1 MRIRRLFCFYSDH
14 SNIYAVNL
22 KLKFLSNSFNKS
34 IYLSVLTTGNILGKI
49 LGVGLNMRLH
59 IPISAEMLFKVFKYA
74 VYFSLTFNIF
84 LFFQEESLAT
94 QETFSQ
100 GIGVTE
106 IIQGYAATIDTAAWV
121 LLLILFELTTFIL
134 PQSALSQS
142 RVKVTFMAVR
152 IFCYGFILYSF
163 YGYFTKML
171 LINGISPFFID
182 DVCALTGQNFS
193 AIDNLDEY
201 PLLTFDNCGLLR
213 GEDLLVLNG
222 QSIIGTAQQWIAIQ
236 RLTWVD
242 VVNSMAWI
250 LIVLVLELDIRL
262 RNKKKFTKFM
272 LMTSRVAKLVL
283 YAAVLLAAVY
293 WGFLGDF
300 LDFWDAF
307 LWLVAFFF
315 IELNIFSKDKK
326 QLAF

>member
-1 MRIRRLFCFYSDH
+1 MHAYLP
-14 SNIYAVNL
+14 
-22 KLKFLSNSFNKS
+22 LSSQ
-34 IYLSVLTTGNILGKI
+34 IVYKI
-49 LGVGLNMRLH
+49 
-59 IPISAEMLFKVFKYA
+59 FKYA
-74 VYFSLTFNIF
+74 VYVSLILNIF

-94 QETFSQ
+94 QQTFSQ
-100 GIGVTE
+100 GIGIAD
-106 IIQGYAATIDTAAWV
+106 IIQGFAATIDTAAWV
-121 LLLILFELTTFIL
+121 FLLMIFELTTSVFS
-134 PQSALSQS
+134 PNTLSKS
-142 RVKVTFMAVR
+142 RIKLIFTAVR

-163 YGYFTKML
+163 YGYVTKML
-171 LINGISPFFID
+171 LINGVSPFIVND
-182 DVCALTGQNFS
+182 ACTLVGQNFS

-201 PLLTFDNCGLLR
+201 PPLSYDNCAVLKSQDLLTLD
-213 GEDLLVLNG
+213 G
-222 QSIIGTAQQWIAIQ
+222 QSIIGSAQQWIAIQ

-242 VVNSMAWI
+242 VINSMAWI

-262 RNKKKFTKFM
+262 RNKQKFTTVM
-272 LMTSRVAKLVL
+272 LMTSRVTKLVL

-326 QLAF
+326 QLVF

>member
-1 MRIRRLFCFYSDH
+1 MH
-14 SNIYAVNL
+14 A
-22 KLKFLSNSFNKS
+22 
-34 IYLSVLTTGNILGKI
+34 YL
-49 LGVGLNMRLH
+49 
-59 IPISAEMLFKVFKYA
+59 PISSQIVYKIFKYS
-74 VYFSLTFNIF
+74 VYVSLTLNIF

-94 QETFSQ
+94 QQTFSQ
-100 GIGVTE
+100 GIGIAD
-106 IIQGYAATIDTAAWV
+106 IIQGFAATIDTAAWV
-121 LLLILFELTTFIL
+121 FLLMIFELTTSVFS
-134 PQSALSQS
+134 PNTLSKS
-142 RVKVTFMAVR
+142 RIKLIFTAVR

-163 YGYFTKML
+163 YGYVTKML
-171 LINGISPFFID
+171 LINGVSPFIVND
-182 DVCALTGQNFS
+182 ACTLVGQNFS

-201 PLLTFDNCGLLR
+201 PPLSYDNCAVLKGQ
-213 GEDLLVLNG
+213 DLLMLDG
-222 QSIIGTAQQWIAIQ
+222 QSIIGSAQQWIAIQ

-242 VVNSMAWI
+242 VINSMAWI

-262 RNKKKFTKFM
+262 RNKQKFTTVM
-272 LMTSRVAKLVL
+272 LMTSRVTKLVL

-326 QLAF
+326 QLVF

>member
-1 MRIRRLFCFYSDH
+1 MH
-14 SNIYAVNL
+14 A
-22 KLKFLSNSFNKS
+22 
-34 IYLSVLTTGNILGKI
+34 YLPVSSQIVYKI
-49 LGVGLNMRLH
+49 
-59 IPISAEMLFKVFKYA
+59 FKYA
-74 VYFSLTFNIF
+74 VYVSLTLNIF

-94 QETFSQ
+94 QQTFSQ
-100 GIGVTE
+100 GIGIAD
-106 IIQGYAATIDTAAWV
+106 IIQGFAATIDTAAWV
-121 LLLILFELTTFIL
+121 FLLMIFELTTSVFS
-134 PQSALSQS
+134 PNTLSKS
-142 RVKVTFMAVR
+142 RIKLLFTAVR

-163 YGYFTKML
+163 YGYVTKML
-171 LINGISPFFID
+171 LINGVSPFIVND
-182 DVCALTGQNFS
+182 ACTLVGQNFS

-201 PLLTFDNCGLLR
+201 PPLSYDNCAVLKGQDLLTLD
-213 GEDLLVLNG
+213 G
-222 QSIIGTAQQWIAIQ
+222 QSIIGSAQQWIAIQ

-242 VVNSMAWI
+242 VINSMAWI

-262 RNKKKFTKFM
+262 RHKQKLTTVM
-272 LMTSRVAKLVL
+272 LMTSRVTKLVL

-326 QLAF
+326 QLVF

>member
-1 MRIRRLFCFYSDH
+1 MH
-14 SNIYAVNL
+14 A
-22 KLKFLSNSFNKS
+22 
-34 IYLSVLTTGNILGKI
+34 YLPVSSQIVYKI
-49 LGVGLNMRLH
+49 
-59 IPISAEMLFKVFKYA
+59 FKYA
-74 VYFSLTFNIF
+74 VYVSLTLNIF

-94 QETFSQ
+94 QQTFSQ
-100 GIGVTE
+100 GIGIAD
-106 IIQGYAATIDTAAWV
+106 IIQGFAATIDTAAWV
-121 LLLILFELTTFIL
+121 FLLMIFELTTSVFS
-134 PQSALSQS
+134 PNTLSKS
-142 RVKVTFMAVR
+142 RIKLIFTAVR

-163 YGYFTKML
+163 YGYVTKML
-171 LINGISPFFID
+171 LINGVSPFIVND
-182 DVCALTGQNFS
+182 ACTLVGQNFS

-201 PLLTFDNCGLLR
+201 PPLSYDNCAVLKGQDLLTLD
-213 GEDLLVLNG
+213 G
-222 QSIIGTAQQWIAIQ
+222 QSIIGSAQQWIAVQ

-242 VVNSMAWI
+242 VINSMAWI

-262 RNKKKFTKFM
+262 RHKQKLTTVM
-272 LMTSRVAKLVL
+272 LMTSRVTKLVL

-326 QLAF
+326 QLVF

>member
-1 MRIRRLFCFYSDH
+1 MH
-14 SNIYAVNL
+14 A
-22 KLKFLSNSFNKS
+22 
-34 IYLSVLTTGNILGKI
+34 YLPVSSQIVYKI
-49 LGVGLNMRLH
+49 
-59 IPISAEMLFKVFKYA
+59 FKYA
-74 VYFSLTFNIF
+74 VYVSLTLNIF

-94 QETFSQ
+94 QQTFSQ
-100 GIGVTE
+100 GIGIAD
-106 IIQGYAATIDTAAWV
+106 IIQGFAATIDTAAWV
-121 LLLILFELTTFIL
+121 FLLMIFELTTSVFS
-134 PQSALSQS
+134 PNTLSKS
-142 RVKVTFMAVR
+142 RIKLIFTAVR

-163 YGYFTKML
+163 YGYVTKML
-171 LINGISPFFID
+171 LINGVSPFIVND
-182 DVCALTGQNFS
+182 ACTLVGQNFS

-201 PLLTFDNCGLLR
+201 PPLSYDNCAVLKGQDLLTLD
-213 GEDLLVLNG
+213 G
-222 QSIIGTAQQWIAIQ
+222 QSIIGSAQQWIAIQ

-242 VVNSMAWI
+242 VINSMAWI

-262 RNKKKFTKFM
+262 RHKQKLTTVM
-272 LMTSRVAKLVL
+272 LMTSRVTKLVL

-326 QLAF
+326 QLVF